1 MAFFRFSMTLRL
13 FSVSPLLPCYEHNS
27 QIRHGMLESQIWRGK
42 HLDVRDTEKN
52 RQFAVWECLGK
63 TSMFQNVPKGW
74 TEQHQ
79 LSNISQLHGV
89 STIFLHAIR
98 NACKSFIILFTL
110 WKKVFSCHLFRVQK
124 VGRSSNRMKKHFEAL
139 NWLNIFLFAALA
151 AFYSWFSMWGLPRWC
166 NDCRQEPLEGHWFFL
181 NFRCPSILRYAQMGP
196 GGVLVGSFNMAC
208 NSQRG
213 YLLEWCR
220 RISPFPITQISWLL
234 SLVKHMIYDD
244 LCRLPSLLI
253 ENIGVTANKNF
264 PVFHVS
270 KLASLTL
277 ALSRG
282 NEWRDGYKRS
292 HEAAQKIDQ
301 VYMLNYTVQ
310 IAQSL

>member
-213 YLLEWCR
+213 VPLRVMQEDFS
-220 RISPFPITQISWLL
+220 ISDYPNFMVIELGETYDLWWSMQITIIAYWKHWSNCKQKLPRFPCVQTCVSNL
-234 SLVKHMIYDD
+234 SFEQ
-244 LCRLPSLLI
+244 R
-253 ENIGVTANKNF
+253 
-264 PVFHVS
+264 
-270 KLASLTL
+270 
-277 ALSRG
+277 
-282 NEWRDGYKRS
+282 
-292 HEAAQKIDQ
+292 
-301 VYMLNYTVQ
+301 
-310 IAQSL
+310 